1 MDAIL
6 QNPKRWRSRY
16 ICTVCTS
23 RYICTVCTSRSLQCA
38 DSVPLSP
45 WLRDCAVIL
54 QIVKYTSMGAECIP
68 MTHSSFYS
76 LKFLHHPNNAIESAG
91 DAEKVNAAEIAKALM
106 QGSTHQR
113 YLGKGSCPA
122 SDHGFDCAHSHART
136 SAHGALPLLHWVYTY
151 ISCFLTFCQ
160 AYPYIGGVRS

>member
-122 SDHGFDCAHSHART
+122 SDHGFGCAHSHART